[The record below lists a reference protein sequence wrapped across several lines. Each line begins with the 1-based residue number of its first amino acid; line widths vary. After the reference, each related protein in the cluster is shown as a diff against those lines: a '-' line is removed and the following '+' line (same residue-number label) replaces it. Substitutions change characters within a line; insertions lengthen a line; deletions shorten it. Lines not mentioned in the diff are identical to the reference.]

1 MSCFVLYSSILTG
14 SVQVLLDLEA
24 EVQAAAVQA
33 RVVTDL
39 EGREEA
45 VREREGRVGMAEEEL
60 RERSEGG

>member
-1 MSCFVLYSSILTG
+1 M
-14 SVQVLLDLEA
+14 LLDLEA